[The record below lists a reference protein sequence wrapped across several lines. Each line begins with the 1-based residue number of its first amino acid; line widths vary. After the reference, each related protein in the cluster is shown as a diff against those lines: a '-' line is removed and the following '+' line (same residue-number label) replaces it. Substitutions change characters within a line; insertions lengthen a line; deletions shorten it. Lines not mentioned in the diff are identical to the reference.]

1 MSKSIITPF
10 LALQNQLKIWHWI
23 TDSYAQ
29 HKAFGDTY
37 ELLDASIDEF
47 IEVFAGRYTKGSL
60 LGSSN
65 LELHL
70 QMYMGIDAK
79 QASKEIDV
87 FIRDFLYGSLLECI
101 QEQDTDLFNIRDT
114 IAGQL
119 NRLKYLLT
127 LS

>member
-10 LALQNQLKIWHWI
+10 LALQNQLKIWHWL
-23 TDSYAQ
+23 TSSYAQ

-37 ELLDASIDEF
+37 DLLDDSIDEF
-47 IEVFAGRYTKGSL
+47 IEVFVGRYSRDKL
-60 LGSSN
+60 VAVSN
-65 LELHL
+65 LEVTV
-70 QMYMGIDAK
+70 QMYLGTDIGNAIN
-79 QASKEIDV
+79 EIDT
-87 FIRDFLYGSLLECI
+87 FIDDFLYNTVNAI
-101 QEQDTDLFNIRDT
+101 INTTDTDLLNIRDT